1 MKFNLSLRPQRRLP
15 SALPAPLKGLLITA
29 LVLAAFM
36 LANTLYLLLNRLADA
51 LGWKLFAA
59 SDISLP
65 QLFQAMVLTHT
76 GAGLLLVAL
85 MLVFAVTHLVK
96 VWQRHHPSSIISGI
110 SFVAV
115 GLTLAVTGLFILTAA
130 ASRDNKWAW
139 WAHVICA
146 ALIPLGYFLHRAS
159 SFVQP
164 KRATLKR
171 FVLAVAGLV
180 LILAIA
186 HSFTHR
192 DIVRTQEA
200 QAALEKGLH
209 QGPGAKYRDLAK
221 YFPQP
226 RTASNQYSINSHQ
239 STVTSDPDGRSQRPA
254 TSNQSPA
261 FIPTGFVPTGS
272 PFFPSA
278 ATTSSGGFLPSRII
292 TRDDLGS
299 PEKLKKDLDQ
309 YGFVKE
315 TLIGA
320 ETCDRCHQD
329 IVAQWATSA
338 HRFSSFNNPFYE
350 ATINDMRENANA
362 PNLWV
367 EDHVKEYPATAGRI
381 GMVKSKW
388 CSGCHDPAL
397 MLAGKMD
404 NVIDRNTAEAQAG
417 LTCLACHAIDQIHN
431 RTGNGNYNIADE
443 QEDPYLFATA
453 KTGSLGAYLH
463 DAALKAKPTVH
474 KRQMLK
480 PFFRTSEF
488 CATCHKVALNVP
500 VNNYRWLRGQNEFD
514 NWHDSGVA
522 LNASRTFYLPPKKR
536 ECQECHM
543 PLEPAIRGDLAAKNG
558 MVRSHRFPAVNTAL
572 PFLRGDQESI
582 KYIEK
587 YLRDEKL
594 TVDIFAVN
602 SERWKEPV
610 MAIDRRLPQLA
621 AGEKVTVDVVVRNKG
636 VGHTFP
642 GGTNDS
648 NEGWLE
654 FSLRDETGA
663 TLVIS
668 GDVGKD
674 GHLDPMAHVYKALI
688 LDKHGNPIHK
698 RNAQDIHVP
707 VFVSVIGPGTADVAH
722 YEFTVPPEL
731 AGKKLTMRA
740 RLLWRKFDRHYTEFA
755 FAKNPIG
762 FKQFDKTP
770 DLPIT
775 EIAASSVTLEVVAS
789 GAKPASQE
797 VADVPAEWMR
807 FNDYGIASLLEGD
820 TRRATQA
827 FARVAALQPQ
837 SIEGPL
843 NLAKTAVRDGNI
855 DNAYKYL
862 RQCEKIK
869 IGDAR
874 VAWVWGL
881 ALQEDG
887 RYAEAVLAYQRVLEQ
902 FPDDRAAWRNLGRTF
917 YLDQQYEKSL
927 EAFAQVLKIDPEDRV
942 AHYHQM
948 LCYRALGRQREA
960 EMAAQAYELYQIDES
975 AQEITRAYRAK
986 DPGANLMAQPIRTHR
1001 LLIKSAPSKKIVRQL
1016 AWQ

>member
-1 MKFNLSLRPQRRLP
+1 MKTNFKKTARPSLLSPRLKRMLIA
-15 SALPAPLKGLLITA
+15 ALA
-29 LVLAAFM
+29 LAAFM
-36 LANTLYLLLNRLADA
+36 LANTSYLLLNRLADA
-51 LGWKLFAA
+51 LNWRFFAA
-59 SDISLP
+59 NDISLP
-65 QLFQAMVLTHT
+65 SLFQAMVLTHT
-76 GAGLLLVAL
+76 GAGLLLVTL
-85 MLVFAVTHLVK
+85 MLVFAVAHLFK
-96 VWQRHHPSSIISGI
+96 VWKRHHPSSIISGLG
-110 SFVAV
+110 FVVV
-115 GLTLAVTGLFILTAA
+115 GLTLTVTGLFILTAA
-130 ASRDNKWAW
+130 ASRNNKWAW

-146 ALIPLGYFLHRAS
+146 ALIPLGYFAHRAS
-159 SFVQP
+159 SFAPPQ
-164 KRATLKR
+164 RATLKR
-171 FVLAVAGLV
+171 FVLAVASLV
-180 LILAIA
+180 LILAVA

-200 QAALEKGLH
+200 QVAMEKGLH
-209 QGPGAKYRDLAK
+209 QGPGAKNRQLEK
-221 YFPQP
+221 F
-226 RTASNQYSINSHQ
+226 
-239 STVTSDPDGRSQRPA
+239 VTSK
-254 TSNQSPA
+254 

-278 ATTSSGGFLPSRII
+278 ATTSSGGYLPSRII
-292 TRDDLGS
+292 TRGDLGS
-299 PEKLKKDLDQ
+299 PEKLQGDLDK

-315 TLIGA
+315 TPIGA
-320 ETCDRCHQD
+320 ETCNRCHQD
-329 IVAQWATSA
+329 IVAQWATSV

-350 ATINDMRENANA
+350 ATVNDMRKKATA
-362 PNLWV
+362 PNMWV
-367 EDHVKEYPATAGRI
+367 EEHVKQYPATADRI

-404 NVIDRNTAEAQAG
+404 NEIDRNTAEAQAG

-443 QEDPYLFATA
+443 QEDPYLFAAA
-453 KTGSLGAYLH
+453 KTGSAGAYLH

-480 PFFRTSEF
+480 PFFRTSEY

-500 VNNYRWLRGQNEFD
+500 VNNYRWFRGQNEFD

-536 ECQECHM
+536 ECQDCHM
-543 PLEPAIRGDLAAKNG
+543 TLEPATRGDVAAKNG
-558 MVRSHRFPAVNTAL
+558 MVKSHRFLAVNTAL
-572 PFLRGDQESI
+572 PFMRGDQESI

-610 MAIDRRLPQLA
+610 MAVERRLPQLV
-621 AGEKVTVDVVVRNKG
+621 AGEKITVDVVVRNKG

-654 FSLRDETGA
+654 FSLRDETGV
-663 TLVIS
+663 TLVIN
-668 GDVGKD
+668 GFVGKD

-688 LDKHGNPIHK
+688 LDKDGNPIHQ

-707 VFVSVIGPGTADVAH
+707 VFASVIGPGTADVAH
-722 YEFTVPPEL
+722 YEFTVPSEL
-731 AGKKLTMRA
+731 AGRKLAMRA

-755 FAKNPIG
+755 FANNPTG
-762 FKQFDKTP
+762 FKQFGKTP

-775 EIAASSVTLEVVAS
+775 EIAADSVTLEVATS
-789 GAKPASQE
+789 GAKPTLPE
-797 VADVPAEWMR
+797 VADVPSEWMR
-807 FNDYGIASLLEGD
+807 FNDYGIGALLEGD
-820 TRRATQA
+820 TRRAAHA
-827 FARVAALQPQ
+827 FAQVATLQPK
-837 SIEGPL
+837 SIEGSL
-843 NLAKTAVRDGNI
+843 NLAKTAMRDGNI

-869 IGDAR
+869 TGDAR

-881 ALQEDG
+881 VLQEDG

-902 FPDDRAAWRNLGRTF
+902 FPEDRATWRNLGRTF
-917 YLDQQYEKSL
+917 YLDQKYEKSL
-927 EAFAQVLKIDPEDRV
+927 EAFAQALKIDSEDRM

-948 LCYRALGRQREA
+948 LCYRALGRQQEA
-960 EMAAQAYELYQIDES
+960 EIAAEAYALYQIDES

-986 DPGANLMAQPIRTHR
+986 DPGANLMAQPIRTHK
-1001 LLIKSAPSKKIVRQL
+1001 LVMKSAPLQGVGREL
-1016 AWQ
+1016 ALK